1 MIAATILLLATS
13 PCYAFH
19 SPHFR
24 HSNLALPRSSSS
36 TTSFSNVK
44 QFVHNRPSAS
54 AHSDDDSEVSA
65 QDVRLFLTQ
74 RCIQS
79 FMFLLAATRDLH
91 TVWWLDNFVQPITIN
106 NYWDDDVDHKPGAAD
121 TFRENDKRY
130 VIILGKVQDTLL
142 RIVLH
147 AHQIPIF
154 RNKTAALVASC

>member
-19 SPHFR
+19 SPNFR
-24 HSNLALPRSSSS
+24 HSNLALPQSSSS
-36 TTSFSNVK
+36 ATSFSIVK
-44 QFVHNRPSAS
+44 QFVHNRFSAQ
-54 AHSDDDSEVSA
+54 SDYDGEVSA

-130 VIILGKVQDTLL
+130 VIILGKVQDTLFAN
-142 RIVLH
+142 R
-147 AHQIPIF
+147 
-154 RNKTAALVASC
+154 TACS

>member
-1 MIAATILLLATS
+1 MATS

-19 SPHFR
+19 SPNFR
-24 HSNLALPRSSSS
+24 NSNLALPQSSSS
-36 TTSFSNVK
+36 ATSFSIVK
-44 QFVHNRPSAS
+44 QFVHNRFSAQ
-54 AHSDDDSEVSA
+54 SDYDGDVSA

-130 VIILGKVQDTLL
+130 VIILGKVQVTLFAN
-142 RIVLH
+142 R
-147 AHQIPIF
+147 
-154 RNKTAALVASC
+154 TACS